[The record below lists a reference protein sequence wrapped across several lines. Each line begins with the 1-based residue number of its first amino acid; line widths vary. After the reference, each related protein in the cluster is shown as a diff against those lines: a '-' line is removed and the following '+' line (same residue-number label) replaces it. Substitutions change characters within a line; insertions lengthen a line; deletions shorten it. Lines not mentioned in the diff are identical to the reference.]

1 MPPCILLPRPLQIF
15 LRTRQMSVEASV
27 VDSSPR
33 IYKTETGQYVST
45 PYVYVSLARQTA
57 ANMVYQQKTQ
67 ADAEAVAAGKKTVYN
82 FKTDAERMQ
91 YKIGQLAL
99 ATVFR

>member
-1 MPPCILLPRPLQIF
+1 
-15 LRTRQMSVEASV
+15 MSVQASV

-45 PYVYVSLARQTA
+45 PYMYVSLSRQTA
-57 ANMVYQQKTQ
+57 ANMVYEQKTQ
-67 ADAEAVAAGKKTVYN
+67 ADAAAAAAGKKTVYN

-99 ATVFR
+99 ATSFR

>member
-1 MPPCILLPRPLQIF
+1 
-15 LRTRQMSVEASV
+15 MSVEASV

-45 PYVYVSLARQTA
+45 PYVYVSVNRQAA

-67 ADAEAVAAGKKTVYN
+67 AAAGKKTVYN

-99 ATVFR
+99 ATSFR

>member
-1 MPPCILLPRPLQIF
+1 
-15 LRTRQMSVEASV
+15 MSVEASV

-33 IYKTETGQYVST
+33 IYKTGTGQFVST
-45 PYVYVSLARQTA
+45 PYVYVSLQRQTA

-67 ADAEAVAAGKKTVYN
+67 ADAAAAAAGKKTVYN

-99 ATVFR
+99 ATVFQ

>member
-1 MPPCILLPRPLQIF
+1 MSGQA
-15 LRTRQMSVEASV
+15 MSVEASV

-67 ADAEAVAAGKKTVYN
+67 ADAAAVAAGKNTVYT

>member
-1 MPPCILLPRPLQIF
+1 
-15 LRTRQMSVEASV
+15 MSVEASV

-33 IYKTETGQYVST
+33 IYKTATGQYTST
-45 PYVYVSLARQTA
+45 SFVYVSLDRQVA

-67 ADAEAVAAGKKTVYN
+67 ADAAAVAAGKNTVYN

-91 YKIGQLAL
+91 YKIGQMAL
-99 ATVFR
+99 VRPS